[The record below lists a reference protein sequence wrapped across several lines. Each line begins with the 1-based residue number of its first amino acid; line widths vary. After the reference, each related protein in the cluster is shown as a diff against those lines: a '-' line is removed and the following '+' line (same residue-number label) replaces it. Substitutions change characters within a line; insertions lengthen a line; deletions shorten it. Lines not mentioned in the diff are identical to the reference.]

1 MAAPHRR
8 LVWQHERRL
17 RRRLYRWFGGTGPFA
32 EQDAVDAYRPR
43 DVFDLLLAHVLE
55 SSKMLGIRPNDR
67 L

>member
-1 MAAPHRR
+1 
-8 LVWQHERRL
+8 L